1 MAITGIN
8 GIFLGNGNSGKVDL
22 DIITGK
28 VLQILASGTLGIA
41 STALVENPGQVRAG
55 TVIYRKTEIIKTG
68 SYATKLDDGQGGIA
82 TQTPQITTI
91 PVNLDKYVGAK
102 YKLEEFDL
110 AGLADAAAIESQIA
124 NGLAKATLARID
136 LELFEG
142 IKTFLTTNKLTHT
155 ISIPTFSSETD
166 IEAIRLNRIKFND
179 LIADIESTLNKE
191 MIGTQEF
198 QTTAII
204 SKKAYNRL
212 IEGIADNGGSRGV
225 ELRLTGQLPGQVVG
239 GNAVIKHVF
248 MTKNVDGQLY
258 TLDKVNGTDYDFS
271 KIEAL
276 LWNKEAVAMP
286 VDYLGVIALRDQYD
300 GNPVFIQKFRYG
312 FQILR
317 GELIRGIV
325 NQDLTKAAQAA
336 AKAMVAEEKEQAKLE
351 AEAKKAIGKAFKRQA
366 TPEEIEA
373 WINEKKKQAEK

>member
-1 MAITGIN
+1 MPITGIN
-8 GIFLGNGNSGKVDL
+8 GIFFGDGAGGAGKVNL

-41 STALVENPGQVRAG
+41 STALVENPGQVKAG

-68 SYATKLDDGQGGIA
+68 SYATKLDDGTGGIA

-110 AGLADAAAIESQIA
+110 AGLIDAAAIESQIA

-142 IKTFLTTNKLTHT
+142 LKEFLTTNAATHT
-155 ISIPTFSSETD
+155 INLATFSTETD

-198 QTTAII
+198 QTTSII

-239 GNAVIKHVF
+239 GNAILKHVF
-248 MTKNVDGQLY
+248 ITKNVDGKLY
-258 TLDKVNGTDYDFS
+258 TLDKVQATDYDFS

-286 VDYLGVIALRDQYD
+286 VDFLGVVALRDQYD
-300 GNPVFIQKFRYG
+300 GNPIFIQKFRYG
-312 FQILR
+312 FKVLR
-317 GELIRGIV
+317 GELIRGIT
-325 NQDLTKAAQAA
+325 NATLTIAGRNADLSDE
-336 AKAMVAEEKEQAKLE
+336 AKQRAKLE
-351 AEAKKAIGKAFKRQA
+351 TEAKKAIGKAYKREA
-366 TPEEIEA
+366 TPEEVAAYIQ
-373 WINEKKKQAEK
+373 EKLQAK

>member
-1 MAITGIN
+1 MPITGIN
-8 GIFLGNGNSGKVDL
+8 GIFLGDGGTGKVNL

-41 STALVENPGQVRAG
+41 STALVENPGQVKAG

-68 SYATKLDDGQGGIA
+68 SYATKLDNGQGGIA

-110 AGLADAAAIESQIA
+110 AGLIDAAAIESQIA
-124 NGLAKATLARID
+124 NGLAKATLARLD

-142 IKTFLTTNKLTHT
+142 LKKFLVDNKATHT
-155 ISIPTFSSETD
+155 ITMQTFSTETD

-198 QTTAII
+198 QTTSVI

-239 GNAVIKHVF
+239 GNAILKHVF
-248 MTKNVDGQLY
+248 ITKNVDGKLY
-258 TLDKVNGTDYDFS
+258 TLDKVQPTDYDFS

-286 VDYLGVIALRDQYD
+286 VDFLGVVALRDQYD
-300 GNPVFIQKFRYG
+300 GNPIFIQKFRYG
-312 FQILR
+312 FKVLR

-325 NQDLTKAAQAA
+325 NDAGITRSIAVDETDKQRT
-336 AKAMVAEEKEQAKLE
+336 KLE
-351 AEAKKAIGKAFKRQA
+351 AEAKKAIGKAFKREA
-366 TPEEIEA
+366 TPEEVAAYIQ
-373 WINEKKKQAEK
+373 EKLQEK

>member
-1 MAITGIN
+1 MPITGIN
-8 GIFLGNGNSGKVDL
+8 GIFLGDGGTGKVNL

-41 STALVENPGQVRAG
+41 STALVENPGQVKAG

-68 SYATKLDDGQGGIA
+68 SYATKLDNGQGGIA

-110 AGLADAAAIESQIA
+110 AGLIDAAAIESQIA
-124 NGLAKATLARID
+124 NGLAKATLARLD

-142 IKTFLTTNKLTHT
+142 LKKFLVDNKATHT
-155 ISIPTFSSETD
+155 ITMQTFSTETD

-198 QTTAII
+198 QTTSVI

-239 GNAVIKHVF
+239 GNAILKHVF
-248 MTKNVDGQLY
+248 ITKNVDGNLY
-258 TLDKVNGTDYDFS
+258 TLDKVQPTDYDFS

-286 VDYLGVIALRDQYD
+286 VDFLGVVALRDQYD
-300 GNPVFIQKFRYG
+300 GNPIFIQKFRYG
-312 FQILR
+312 FKVLR
-317 GELIRGIV
+317 GELIRGIINDAGITRSIAV
-325 NQDLTKAAQAA
+325 DETDKQRT
-336 AKAMVAEEKEQAKLE
+336 KLE
-351 AEAKKAIGKAFKRQA
+351 AEAKKAIGKAFKREA
-366 TPEEIEA
+366 TPEEVAAYIQ
-373 WINEKKKQAEK
+373 EKLQEK

>member
-8 GIFLGNGNSGKVDL
+8 GIFLGNGTTSGKVDL

-68 SYATKLDDGQGGIA
+68 SYATKLDDGSGGIA
-82 TQTPQITTI
+82 TQTPQITSI

-110 AGLADAAAIESQIA
+110 AGLTEAAAIESQIA

-142 IKTFLTTNKLTHT
+142 IKTFLTQKKDTHT
-155 ISIPTFSSETD
+155 ITMPSFSTETD

-179 LIADIESTLNKE
+179 AIADIESTLNKE

-198 QTTAII
+198 QTTSII

-239 GNAVIKHVF
+239 GNAVIKHIF
-248 MTKNVDGQLY
+248 LTKNVDGSLY
-258 TLDKVNGTDYDFS
+258 TLDKVQNTDYDFS

-276 LWNKEAVAMP
+276 LWNKEAIAMP
-286 VDYLGVIALRDQYD
+286 VDYLGVVALRDQYD
-300 GNPVFIQKFRYG
+300 GNPIFIQKFRYG
-312 FQILR
+312 FKVLR
-317 GELIRGIV
+317 GELVRGIV
-325 NQDLTKAAQAA
+325 NQALTKSAVVSKEIQ
-336 AKAMVAEEKEQAKLE
+336 KEEKTQAKLE
-351 AEAKKAIGKAFKRQA
+351 AEAKKAIGKAFKRAA
-366 TPEEIEA
+366 TPEEVAA
-373 WINEKKKQAEK
+373 WIEEKKKQAEK

>member
-1 MAITGIN
+1 MPITGIN
-8 GIFLGNGNSGKVDL
+8 GIFLGDGAGGAGKVNL

-41 STALVENPGQVRAG
+41 STALVENPGQVKAG

-68 SYATKLDDGQGGIA
+68 SYATKLDNGQGGIT

-110 AGLADAAAIESQIA
+110 AGLIDAAAIESQIA
-124 NGLAKATLARID
+124 NGLAKATLARLD

-142 IKTFLTTNKLTHT
+142 LKKFLVDNKATHT
-155 ISIPTFSSETD
+155 ITLSTFSSEND
-166 IEAIRLNRIKFND
+166 IAAIRLNRIKFND

-198 QTTAII
+198 QTTSVI

-239 GNAVIKHVF
+239 GNAILKHVF
-248 MTKNVDGQLY
+248 ITKNVDGNLY
-258 TLDKVNGTDYDFS
+258 TLDKTNGTDYDFS

-286 VDYLGVIALRDQYD
+286 VDFLGVVALRDQYD
-300 GNPVFIQKFRYG
+300 GNPIFIQKFRYG
-312 FQILR
+312 FKVLR

-325 NQDLTKAAQAA
+325 NDNAGFTRSIAVDEADKQR
-336 AKAMVAEEKEQAKLE
+336 AKLE
-351 AEAKKAIGKAFKRQA
+351 TEAKKAIGKAFKREA
-366 TPEEIEA
+366 TPEEVAAYIQ
-373 WINEKKKQAEK
+373 EKLQAK

>member
-1 MAITGIN
+1 MPITGIN
-8 GIFLGNGNSGKVDL
+8 GIFFGDGEGGTGKVNL

-41 STALVENPGQVRAG
+41 STALVENPGQVKAG
-55 TVIYRKTEIIKTG
+55 TVIYKKTEIIKTG
-68 SYATKLDDGQGGIA
+68 SYATKLDDGSGGIA
-82 TQTPQITTI
+82 TQTPQITSI

-110 AGLADAAAIESQIA
+110 AGLIDAAAIESQIA

-142 IKTFLTTNKLTHT
+142 IKEFLATNAATHT
-155 ISIPTFSSETD
+155 INLATFSTETD

-198 QTTAII
+198 QTTSVI

-225 ELRLTGQLPGQVVG
+225 ELRLTGQLPGQIVG
-239 GNAVIKHVF
+239 GNAILKHVF
-248 MTKNVDGQLY
+248 ITKNVDGKLY
-258 TLDKVNGTDYDFS
+258 TLDKVAATDYDFS

-286 VDYLGVIALRDQYD
+286 VDFLGVVALRDQYD
-300 GNPVFIQKFRYG
+300 GNPIFIQKFRYG
-312 FQILR
+312 FKVLR
-317 GELIRGIV
+317 GELIRGIT
-325 NQDLTKAAQAA
+325 NATLTKAGRNADLSDE
-336 AKAMVAEEKEQAKLE
+336 AKQRAKLE
-351 AEAKKAIGKAFKRQA
+351 AEAKKAIGKAYKREA
-366 TPEEIEA
+366 TPEEVEA
-373 WINEKKKQAEK
+373 YIQEKLQAK

>member
-1 MAITGIN
+1 MPIGIN
-8 GIFLGNGNSGKVDL
+8 GIFFGDGAGGAGKVNL

-41 STALVENPGQVRAG
+41 STALVENPGQVKAG

-68 SYATKLDDGQGGIA
+68 SYATKLDSGSGGIA

-110 AGLADAAAIESQIA
+110 AGLIDAAAIESQIA
-124 NGLAKATLARID
+124 NGLAKATLARLD

-142 IKTFLTTNKLTHT
+142 LKQFLVSNKNTHT
-155 ISIPTFSSETD
+155 ITLRTFSSETD
-166 IEAIRLNRIKFND
+166 IEAIRLNRIRFND

-191 MIGTQEF
+191 IIGTQEF
-198 QTTAII
+198 QTTSVI

-239 GNAVIKHVF
+239 GNAILKHVF
-248 MTKNVDGQLY
+248 ITKNVDGNLY
-258 TLDKVNGTDYDFS
+258 TLDKVNSTDYDFS

-286 VDYLGVIALRDQYD
+286 VDFLGVVALRDQYD
-300 GNPVFIQKFRYG
+300 GNPIFIQKFRYG
-312 FQILR
+312 FKVLR

-325 NQDLTKAAQAA
+325 NDNAGFTKSIAVDEPDKQR
-336 AKAMVAEEKEQAKLE
+336 AKLE
-351 AEAKKAIGKAFKRQA
+351 AEAKKAIGKAYKREA
-366 TPEEIEA
+366 TPEEVAAYIQ
-373 WINEKKKQAEK
+373 EKLQAK

>member
-1 MAITGIN
+1 MPIGIN
-8 GIFLGNGNSGKVDL
+8 GIFFGDGAGGAGKVNL

-41 STALVENPGQVRAG
+41 STALVENPGQVKAG

-68 SYATKLDDGQGGIA
+68 SYATKLDSGSGGIA

-110 AGLADAAAIESQIA
+110 AGLIDAAAIESQIA
-124 NGLAKATLARID
+124 NGLAKATLARLD

-142 IKTFLTTNKLTHT
+142 LKQFLVSNKNTHT
-155 ISIPTFSSETD
+155 ITLATFSSETD

-191 MIGTQEF
+191 IIGTQEF
-198 QTTAII
+198 QTTSVI

-239 GNAVIKHVF
+239 GNAILKHVF
-248 MTKNVDGQLY
+248 ITKNVDGRLY
-258 TLDKVNGTDYDFS
+258 TLDKVNSTDYDFS

-286 VDYLGVIALRDQYD
+286 VDFLGVVALRDQYD
-300 GNPVFIQKFRYG
+300 GNPIFIQKFRYG
-312 FQILR
+312 FKVLR

-325 NQDLTKAAQAA
+325 NDKANFTKSIAVDEPDKQR
-336 AKAMVAEEKEQAKLE
+336 AKLE
-351 AEAKKAIGKAFKRQA
+351 AEAKKAIGKAYKREA
-366 TPEEIEA
+366 TPEEVAAYIQ
-373 WINEKKKQAEK
+373 EKLQAK

>member
-1 MAITGIN
+1 MPIGIN
-8 GIFLGNGNSGKVDL
+8 GIFFGDGAGGAGKVNL

-41 STALVENPGQVRAG
+41 STALVENPGQVKAG

-68 SYATKLDDGQGGIA
+68 SYATKLDSGSGGIA

-110 AGLADAAAIESQIA
+110 AGLIDAAAIESQIA
-124 NGLAKATLARID
+124 NGLAKATLARLD

-142 IKTFLTTNKLTHT
+142 LKQFLVSNKNTHT
-155 ISIPTFSSETD
+155 ITLRTFSSETD

-191 MIGTQEF
+191 IIGTQEF
-198 QTTAII
+198 QTTSVI

-239 GNAVIKHVF
+239 GNAILKHVF
-248 MTKNVDGQLY
+248 ITKNVDGNLY
-258 TLDKVNGTDYDFS
+258 TLDKVNSTDYDFS

-286 VDYLGVIALRDQYD
+286 VDFLGVVALRDQHD
-300 GNPVFIQKFRYG
+300 GNPIFIQKFRYG
-312 FQILR
+312 FKVLR

-325 NQDLTKAAQAA
+325 NDNAGFTKSIAVDEPDKQR
-336 AKAMVAEEKEQAKLE
+336 AKLE
-351 AEAKKAIGKAFKRQA
+351 AEAKKAIGKAYKREA
-366 TPEEIEA
+366 TPEEVAAYIQ
-373 WINEKKKQAEK
+373 EKLQAK

>member
-1 MAITGIN
+1 MPITGIN
-8 GIFLGNGNSGKVDL
+8 GIFLGDGGNGKVNL

-41 STALVENPGQVRAG
+41 STALVENPGQVKAG

-68 SYATKLDDGQGGIA
+68 SYATKLDNGTGGIT

-110 AGLADAAAIESQIA
+110 AGLIDAAAIESQIA
-124 NGLAKATLARID
+124 NGLAKATLARLD

-142 IKTFLTTNKLTHT
+142 LKQFLITNKATHT
-155 ISIPTFSSETD
+155 IELNTFSSVTD

-198 QTTAII
+198 QTTSVI

-239 GNAVIKHVF
+239 GNAILKHVF
-248 MTKNVDGQLY
+248 ITKNVDGNLY
-258 TLDKVNGTDYDFS
+258 TLDKVQSTDYDFS

-286 VDYLGVIALRDQYD
+286 VDFLGVVALRDQYD
-300 GNPVFIQKFRYG
+300 GNPIFIQKFRYG
-312 FQILR
+312 FKVLR

-325 NQDLTKAAQAA
+325 NNKASFTRSIAVDETDKQR
-336 AKAMVAEEKEQAKLE
+336 AKLE
-351 AEAKKAIGKAFKRQA
+351 TEAKKAIGKAFKREA
-366 TPEEIEA
+366 TPEEVAAYIQ
-373 WINEKKKQAEK
+373 EKLQEK

>member
-1 MAITGIN
+1 MAISGIN
-8 GIFLGNGNSGKVDL
+8 GIFFGDGAGGTGKVNL

-41 STALVENPGQVRAG
+41 STALVENPGQVKAG

-68 SYATKLDDGQGGIA
+68 RYATKLDDGSGGIA
-82 TQTPQITTI
+82 TQTPQITSI

-110 AGLADAAAIESQIA
+110 AGLIDAAAIESQIA

-142 IKTFLTTNKLTHT
+142 LKDFLTTNKETHT
-155 ISIPTFSSETD
+155 INLATFSTETD

-198 QTTAII
+198 QTTSVI

-225 ELRLTGQLPGQVVG
+225 ELRLTGQLPGQIVG
-239 GNAVIKHVF
+239 GNAILKHVF
-248 MTKNVDGQLY
+248 ITKNVDGKLY
-258 TLDKVNGTDYDFS
+258 TLDKVEDTDYDFS

-286 VDYLGVIALRDQYD
+286 VDFLGVVALRDQYD
-300 GNPVFIQKFRYG
+300 GNPIFIQKFRYG
-312 FQILR
+312 FKVLR
-317 GELIRGIV
+317 GELIRGIT
-325 NQDLTKAAQAA
+325 NANLA
-336 AKAMVAEEKEQAKLE
+336 AKGRNIDLNDEAKQRAKLE
-351 AEAKKAIGKAFKRQA
+351 AEAKKAIGKAYKREA

-373 WINEKKKQAEK
+373 YVKEKLQAK

>member
-1 MAITGIN
+1 MPITGIN
-8 GIFLGNGNSGKVDL
+8 GIFFGDGAGGAGKVNL
-22 DIITGK
+22 DVVTGK

-41 STALVENPGQVRAG
+41 STALVENPGQVKAG

-68 SYATKLDDGQGGIA
+68 SYSTKMDDGTGGIA

-91 PVNLDKYVGAK
+91 QVNLDKYVGAK

-110 AGLADAAAIESQIA
+110 AGLIDAAAIESQIA

-142 IKTFLTTNKLTHT
+142 IKEFLVANKDTHT
-155 ISIPTFSSETD
+155 ITMPTFSTETD

-191 MIGTQEF
+191 MIGTKEF
-198 QTTAII
+198 QTTTIV

-225 ELRLTGQLPGQVVG
+225 ELKLTGQLPGQLVG
-239 GNAVIKHVF
+239 GNAILKHVF
-248 MTKNVDGQLY
+248 INKNVDGKFY
-258 TLDKVNGTDYDFS
+258 TLDKVQDTDYDFS

-286 VDYLGVIALRDQYD
+286 VDFLGVVALRDQYD
-300 GNPVFIQKFRYG
+300 GNPIFIQKFRYG
-312 FQILR
+312 FKVLR

-325 NQDLTKAAQAA
+325 NTALTKNLRNADLSDE
-336 AKAMVAEEKEQAKLE
+336 AKQRAKLE
-351 AEAKKAIGKAFKRQA
+351 AEAKKAIGKAYKREA

-373 WINEKKKQAEK
+373 YIQEKLQTK

>member
-1 MAITGIN
+1 MPITGIN
-8 GIFLGNGNSGKVDL
+8 GIFFGDGDGGNGKVNL

-41 STALVENPGQVRAG
+41 STALVENPGQVKAG
-55 TVIYRKTEIIKTG
+55 TVIYKKTEIIKTG
-68 SYATKLDDGQGGIA
+68 SYATKLDDGSGGIA
-82 TQTPQITTI
+82 TQTPQITSI

-110 AGLADAAAIESQIA
+110 AGLIDAAAIESQIA

-142 IKTFLTTNKLTHT
+142 IKEFLATNAATHT
-155 ISIPTFSSETD
+155 INLATFSTETD

-198 QTTAII
+198 QTTSVI

-225 ELRLTGQLPGQVVG
+225 ELRLTGQLPGQTVG
-239 GNAVIKHVF
+239 GNAILKHVF
-248 MTKNVDGQLY
+248 ITKNVDGKLY
-258 TLDKVNGTDYDFS
+258 TLDKVADTDYDFS

-286 VDYLGVIALRDQYD
+286 VDFLGVVALRDQYD
-300 GNPVFIQKFRYG
+300 GNPIFIQKFRYG
-312 FQILR
+312 FKVLR
-317 GELIRGIV
+317 GELIRGIT
-325 NQDLTKAAQAA
+325 NDTLTKAGRNADLSDE
-336 AKAMVAEEKEQAKLE
+336 AKQRAKLE
-351 AEAKKAIGKAFKRQA
+351 AEAKKAIGKAYKREA
-366 TPEEIEA
+366 TPEEVEA
-373 WINEKKKQAEK
+373 YIQEKLQAK

>member
-1 MAITGIN
+1 MPITGIN
-8 GIFLGNGNSGKVDL
+8 GIFLGDGASGKVNL

-41 STALVENPGQVRAG
+41 STALVENPGQVKAG

-68 SYATKLDDGQGGIA
+68 SYATKLDNGQGGIA

-110 AGLADAAAIESQIA
+110 AGLIDAAAIESQIA
-124 NGLAKATLARID
+124 NGLAKATLARLD

-142 IKTFLTTNKLTHT
+142 LKQFLVSNKSTHT
-155 ISIPTFSSETD
+155 ITLATFSSETD

-198 QTTAII
+198 QTTSVI

-239 GNAVIKHVF
+239 GNAILKHVF
-248 MTKNVDGQLY
+248 ITKNVDGNLY

-286 VDYLGVIALRDQYD
+286 VDFLGVVALRDQYD
-300 GNPVFIQKFRYG
+300 GNPIFIQKFRYG
-312 FQILR
+312 FKVLR

-325 NQDLTKAAQAA
+325 NDNAGFTRSIAVDETDKQRT
-336 AKAMVAEEKEQAKLE
+336 KLE
-351 AEAKKAIGKAFKRQA
+351 TEAKKAIGKAFKREA
-366 TPEEIEA
+366 TPEEVAAYIQ
-373 WINEKKKQAEK
+373 EKLQAK

>member
-1 MAITGIN
+1 MPITGIN
-8 GIFLGNGNSGKVDL
+8 GIFLGDGGTGKVNL

-41 STALVENPGQVRAG
+41 STALVENPGQVKAG

-68 SYATKLDDGQGGIA
+68 SYATKLDNGQGGIT

-110 AGLADAAAIESQIA
+110 AGLIDAAAIESQIA
-124 NGLAKATLARID
+124 NGLAKATLARLD

-142 IKTFLTTNKLTHT
+142 LKKFLVQNKSTHT
-155 ISIPTFSSETD
+155 ITLATFSTEND
-166 IEAIRLNRIKFND
+166 IAAIRLNRIRFND

-198 QTTAII
+198 QTTSVI

-239 GNAVIKHVF
+239 GNAILKHVF
-248 MTKNVDGQLY
+248 ITKNVDGNLY
-258 TLDKVNGTDYDFS
+258 TLDKTQPTDYDFS

-286 VDYLGVIALRDQYD
+286 VDFLGVVALRDQYD
-300 GNPVFIQKFRYG
+300 GNPIFIQKFRYG
-312 FQILR
+312 FKVLR

-325 NQDLTKAAQAA
+325 NDAGITRSIAVDETDKART
-336 AKAMVAEEKEQAKLE
+336 KLE
-351 AEAKKAIGKAFKRQA
+351 AEAKKAIGKAFKREA
-366 TPEEIEA
+366 TPEEVAAYIQ
-373 WINEKKKQAEK
+373 EKLQAK

>member
-1 MAITGIN
+1 MPIGIN
-8 GIFLGNGNSGKVDL
+8 GIFFGDGAGGAGKVNL

-41 STALVENPGQVRAG
+41 STALVENPGQVKAG

-68 SYATKLDDGQGGIA
+68 SYATKLDSGSGGIA

-110 AGLADAAAIESQIA
+110 AGLIDAAAIESQIA
-124 NGLAKATLARID
+124 NGLAKATLARLD

-142 IKTFLTTNKLTHT
+142 LKQFLVSNKNTHT
-155 ISIPTFSSETD
+155 ITLATFSSETD

-191 MIGTQEF
+191 IIGTQEF
-198 QTTAII
+198 QTTSVI

-239 GNAVIKHVF
+239 GNAILKHVF
-248 MTKNVDGQLY
+248 ITKNVDGRLY
-258 TLDKVNGTDYDFS
+258 TLDKVANTDYDFS

-286 VDYLGVIALRDQYD
+286 VDFLGVVALRDQYD
-300 GNPVFIQKFRYG
+300 GNPIFIQKFRYG
-312 FQILR
+312 FKVLR

-325 NQDLTKAAQAA
+325 NDNASFTKSIAVDEPDKQR
-336 AKAMVAEEKEQAKLE
+336 AKLE
-351 AEAKKAIGKAFKRQA
+351 AEAKKAIGKAYKREA
-366 TPEEIEA
+366 TPEEVAAYIQ
-373 WINEKKKQAEK
+373 EKLQAK

>member
-1 MAITGIN
+1 MPITGIN
-8 GIFLGNGNSGKVDL
+8 GIFLGDGSNGKVNL

-41 STALVENPGQVRAG
+41 STALVENPGQVKAG

-68 SYATKLDDGQGGIA
+68 SYATKLDNGTGGIA

-110 AGLADAAAIESQIA
+110 AGLIDAAAIESQIA
-124 NGLAKATLARID
+124 NGLAKATLARLD

-142 IKTFLTTNKLTHT
+142 LKKFLVDNKATHT
-155 ISIPTFSSETD
+155 IELNTFSTEND
-166 IEAIRLNRIKFND
+166 IAAIRLNRIRFND

-198 QTTAII
+198 QTTSVI

-239 GNAVIKHVF
+239 GNAILKHVF
-248 MTKNVDGQLY
+248 ITKNVDGTLY
-258 TLDKVNGTDYDFS
+258 TLDKTTPTDYDFS

-286 VDYLGVIALRDQYD
+286 VDFLGVVALRDQYD
-300 GNPVFIQKFRYG
+300 GNPIFIQKFRYG
-312 FQILR
+312 FKVLR

-325 NQDLTKAAQAA
+325 NNKGSFTRSIAVDETDKQRT
-336 AKAMVAEEKEQAKLE
+336 KLE
-351 AEAKKAIGKAFKRQA
+351 AEAKKAIGKAYKREA
-366 TPEEIEA
+366 TPEEVAAYIQ
-373 WINEKKKQAEK
+373 EKLQAK

>member
-1 MAITGIN
+1 MPIGIN
-8 GIFLGNGNSGKVDL
+8 GIFFGDGAGGAGKVNL

-41 STALVENPGQVRAG
+41 STALVENPGQVKAG

-68 SYATKLDDGQGGIA
+68 SYATKLDNGSGGIA

-110 AGLADAAAIESQIA
+110 AGLIDAAAIESQIA
-124 NGLAKATLARID
+124 NGLAKATLARLD

-142 IKTFLTTNKLTHT
+142 LKQFLVSNKNTHT
-155 ISIPTFSSETD
+155 ITLATFSSETD

-191 MIGTQEF
+191 IIGTQEF
-198 QTTAII
+198 QTTSVI

-239 GNAVIKHVF
+239 GNAILKHVF
-248 MTKNVDGQLY
+248 ITKNVDGNLY
-258 TLDKVNGTDYDFS
+258 TLDKVNSTDYDFS

-286 VDYLGVIALRDQYD
+286 VDFLGVVALRDQYD
-300 GNPVFIQKFRYG
+300 GNPIFIQKFRYG
-312 FQILR
+312 FKVLR

-325 NQDLTKAAQAA
+325 NDNAGFTKSIAVDEPDKQR
-336 AKAMVAEEKEQAKLE
+336 AKLE
-351 AEAKKAIGKAFKRQA
+351 TEAKKAIGKAFKREA
-366 TPEEIEA
+366 TPEEVAAYIQ
-373 WINEKKKQAEK
+373 EKLQAK

>member
-1 MAITGIN
+1 MPITGIN
-8 GIFLGNGNSGKVDL
+8 GIYFGDGTTAGKVNL
-22 DIITGK
+22 DVVTGK

-41 STALVENPGQVRAG
+41 STALVENPGQVKAG

-68 SYATKLDDGQGGIA
+68 SYATKLDDGTGGIT

-110 AGLADAAAIESQIA
+110 AGLTDAAAIESQIA
-124 NGLAKATLARID
+124 NGLAKATLARLD

-142 IKTFLTTNKLTHT
+142 LKKYLVDNQQTHT
-155 ISIPTFSSETD
+155 ITMPTFSTETD

-191 MIGTQEF
+191 MIGTEEF
-198 QTTAII
+198 QTTTVI

-239 GNAVIKHVF
+239 GNAIIKHIF
-248 MTKNVDGQLY
+248 ISKNVNGSLY
-258 TLDKVNGTDYDFS
+258 TLDKVQDTDYDFS

-276 LWNKEAVAMP
+276 LWNREAVAMP
-286 VDYLGVIALRDQYD
+286 VDFLGVVAMRDQYD
-300 GNPVFIQKFRYG
+300 GNPIFIQKFRYG
-312 FQILR
+312 FKVLR
-317 GELIRGIV
+317 GELVRGIV
-325 NQDLTKAAQAA
+325 NNNTITKT
-336 AKAMVAEEKEQAKLE
+336 VAVDNEVKQRAKLE
-351 AEAKKAIGKAFKRQA
+351 AEAKKAIGKAYKREA
-366 TPEEIEA
+366 TPEEVAAYIQ
-373 WINEKKKQAEK
+373 EKLQAK

>member
-1 MAITGIN
+1 MPITGIN
-8 GIFLGNGNSGKVDL
+8 GIFLGDGGTGKVNL

-41 STALVENPGQVRAG
+41 STALVENPGQVKAG

-68 SYATKLDDGQGGIA
+68 SYATKLDNGQGGIA

-110 AGLADAAAIESQIA
+110 AGLIDAAAIESQIA
-124 NGLAKATLARID
+124 NGLAKATLARLD

-142 IKTFLTTNKLTHT
+142 LKKFLVDNKATHT
-155 ISIPTFSSETD
+155 ITMQTFSTETD

-198 QTTAII
+198 QTTSVI

-239 GNAVIKHVF
+239 GNAILKHVF
-248 MTKNVDGQLY
+248 ITKNVDGKLY
-258 TLDKVNGTDYDFS
+258 TLDKVQPTDYDFS

-286 VDYLGVIALRDQYD
+286 VDFLGVVALRDQYD
-300 GNPVFIQKFRYG
+300 GNPIFIQKFRYG
-312 FQILR
+312 FKVLR
-317 GELIRGIV
+317 GELIRGIINDAGITRSIAV
-325 NQDLTKAAQAA
+325 DETDKQRT
-336 AKAMVAEEKEQAKLE
+336 KLE
-351 AEAKKAIGKAFKRQA
+351 AEAKKAIGKAFKREA
-366 TPEEIEA
+366 TPEEVAAYIQ
-373 WINEKKKQAEK
+373 EKLQEK

>member
-1 MAITGIN
+1 MPISGIN
-8 GIFLGNGNSGKVDL
+8 GIFFGDGQGGAGKVNL

-41 STALVENPGQVRAG
+41 STALVENPGQVKAG

-68 SYATKLDDGQGGIA
+68 SYATKLDDGTGGIA

-110 AGLADAAAIESQIA
+110 AGLIDAAAIESQIA

-142 IKTFLTTNKLTHT
+142 IKTYLVANKATHT
-155 ISIPTFSSETD
+155 ITLPTFSTETD

-198 QTTAII
+198 QTTSVI

-239 GNAVIKHVF
+239 GNAILKHVF
-248 MTKNVDGQLY
+248 ITKNVDGKLY
-258 TLDKVNGTDYDFS
+258 TLDKVADTDYDFS

-286 VDYLGVIALRDQYD
+286 VDFLGVVALRDQYD
-300 GNPVFIQKFRYG
+300 GNPIFIQKFRYG
-312 FQILR
+312 FSVLR

-325 NQDLTKAAQAA
+325 NADLAARGRNIDLNDE
-336 AKAMVAEEKEQAKLE
+336 AKQRAKLE
-351 AEAKKAIGKAFKRQA
+351 AEAKKAIGKAYKREA

-373 WINEKKKQAEK
+373 YIREKQAK

>member
-1 MAITGIN
+1 MPIGIN
-8 GIFLGNGNSGKVDL
+8 GIFFGDGAGGAGKVNL

-41 STALVENPGQVRAG
+41 STALVENPGQVKAG

-68 SYATKLDDGQGGIA
+68 SYATKLDSGSGGIA

-110 AGLADAAAIESQIA
+110 AGLIDAAAIESQIA
-124 NGLAKATLARID
+124 NGLAKATLARLD

-142 IKTFLTTNKLTHT
+142 LKQFLVSNKNTHT
-155 ISIPTFSSETD
+155 ITLASFSSETD
-166 IEAIRLNRIKFND
+166 IEAIRLNRIRFND

-191 MIGTQEF
+191 IIGTQEF
-198 QTTAII
+198 QTTSVI

-239 GNAVIKHVF
+239 GNAILKHVF
-248 MTKNVDGQLY
+248 ITKNVDGRLY
-258 TLDKVNGTDYDFS
+258 TLDKVANTDYDFS

-286 VDYLGVIALRDQYD
+286 VDFLGVVALRDQYD
-300 GNPVFIQKFRYG
+300 GNPIFIQKFRYG
-312 FQILR
+312 FKVLR

-325 NQDLTKAAQAA
+325 NDNASFTKSIAVDEPDKQR
-336 AKAMVAEEKEQAKLE
+336 AKLE
-351 AEAKKAIGKAFKRQA
+351 TEAKKAIGKAFKREA
-366 TPEEIEA
+366 TPEEVAAYIQ
-373 WINEKKKQAEK
+373 EKLQAK

>member
-1 MAITGIN
+1 MPITGIN
-8 GIFLGNGNSGKVDL
+8 GIFLGDGGTGKVNL

-41 STALVENPGQVRAG
+41 STALVENPGQVKAG

-68 SYATKLDDGQGGIA
+68 SYATKLDNGQGGIA

-110 AGLADAAAIESQIA
+110 AGLIDAAAIESQIA
-124 NGLAKATLARID
+124 NGLAKATLARLD

-142 IKTFLTTNKLTHT
+142 LKKFLVDNKATHT
-155 ISIPTFSSETD
+155 IELNTFSSEND
-166 IEAIRLNRIKFND
+166 IAAIRLNRIKFND

-198 QTTAII
+198 QTTSII

-239 GNAVIKHVF
+239 GNAILKHVF
-248 MTKNVDGQLY
+248 ITKNVDGNLY
-258 TLDKVNGTDYDFS
+258 TLDKTLPTDYDFS

-286 VDYLGVIALRDQYD
+286 VDFLGVVALRDQYD
-300 GNPVFIQKFRYG
+300 GNPIFIQKFRYG
-312 FQILR
+312 FKVLR

-325 NQDLTKAAQAA
+325 NNKASFTKSIAVDEPDKQR
-336 AKAMVAEEKEQAKLE
+336 AKLE
-351 AEAKKAIGKAFKRQA
+351 AEAKKAIGKAYKREA
-366 TPEEIEA
+366 TPEEVAAYIQ
-373 WINEKKKQAEK
+373 EKLQAK

>member
-1 MAITGIN
+1 MPITGIN
-8 GIFLGNGNSGKVDL
+8 GIFLGDGGTGKVNL

-41 STALVENPGQVRAG
+41 STALVENPGQVKAG

-68 SYATKLDDGQGGIA
+68 SYATKLDNGQGGIT

-110 AGLADAAAIESQIA
+110 AGLIDAAAIESQIA
-124 NGLAKATLARID
+124 NGLAKATLARLD

-142 IKTFLTTNKLTHT
+142 LKKFLVQNKSTHT
-155 ISIPTFSSETD
+155 ITLATFSTEND
-166 IEAIRLNRIKFND
+166 IAAIRLNRIRFND

-198 QTTAII
+198 QTTSVI

-239 GNAVIKHVF
+239 GNAILKHVF
-248 MTKNVDGQLY
+248 ITKNVDGNLY
-258 TLDKVNGTDYDFS
+258 TLDKTQPTDYDFS

-286 VDYLGVIALRDQYD
+286 VDFLGVVALRDQYD
-300 GNPVFIQKFRYG
+300 GNPIFIQKFRYG
-312 FQILR
+312 FKVLR

-325 NQDLTKAAQAA
+325 NDAGITRSIAVDETDKART
-336 AKAMVAEEKEQAKLE
+336 KLE
-351 AEAKKAIGKAFKRQA
+351 AEAKKAIGKAFKREA
-366 TPEEIEA
+366 TPEEVAAYIQ
-373 WINEKKKQAEK
+373 EKLRAK

>member
-1 MAITGIN
+1 MPITGIN
-8 GIFLGNGNSGKVDL
+8 GIFFGDGEGGTGKVNL

-41 STALVENPGQVRAG
+41 STALVENPGQVKAG
-55 TVIYRKTEIIKTG
+55 TVIYKKTEIIKTG
-68 SYATKLDDGQGGIA
+68 SYATKLDDGSGGIA
-82 TQTPQITTI
+82 TQIPQITSI

-110 AGLADAAAIESQIA
+110 AGLIDAAAIESQIA

-142 IKTFLTTNKLTHT
+142 IKEFLATNAATHT
-155 ISIPTFSSETD
+155 INLATFSTETD

-198 QTTAII
+198 QTTSVI

-225 ELRLTGQLPGQVVG
+225 ELRLTGQLPGQIVG
-239 GNAVIKHVF
+239 GNAILKHVF
-248 MTKNVDGQLY
+248 ITKNVDGKLY
-258 TLDKVNGTDYDFS
+258 TLDKVAATDYDFS

-286 VDYLGVIALRDQYD
+286 VDFLGVVALRDQYD
-300 GNPVFIQKFRYG
+300 GNPIFIQKFRYG
-312 FQILR
+312 FKVLR
-317 GELIRGIV
+317 GELIRGIT
-325 NQDLTKAAQAA
+325 NATLTKAGRNADLSDE
-336 AKAMVAEEKEQAKLE
+336 AKQRAKLE
-351 AEAKKAIGKAFKRQA
+351 AEAKKAIGKAYKREA
-366 TPEEIEA
+366 TPEEVEA
-373 WINEKKKQAEK
+373 YIQEKLQAK